1 MSSTLIRVLPGL
13 GQNHQHFFFFCSSNT
28 QRSSAISQK
37 EKSLASTTPKREMAE
52 ISLTELLKTTK
63 ERIKNRKPNDIIIA
77 QLTSGKERKKPL
89 HQMQDDFS
97 QPANSEV
104 NLVTHITVDF
114 IRGASIAIGILQQTQ
129 CPTTG
134 TVISCGLEPSIL
146 KFGYQSHILQ
156 QAQLETSEEAQMFGL
171 EFAIAFA
178 RETIRDRW
186 PGDTGL
192 GAVKFCIGLTG
203 PVVSRNRVAELVS
216 QHVRQW
222 ERNPEMVHEQS
233 LGIHSVLEHISRLKA
248 EMANRFGGVVKPI
261 YFEDEQ
267 EQTGAYHVAKRKQK
281 SLQSSPQWKKR
292 WQRDPVQT
300 RGQSR
305 VQKIVQE
312 YRARK
317 GC

>member
-1 MSSTLIRVLPGL
+1 
-13 GQNHQHFFFFCSSNT
+13 
-28 QRSSAISQK
+28 
-37 EKSLASTTPKREMAE
+37 MAE
-52 ISLTELLKTTK
+52 IPLTELLKTTK

-104 NLVTHITVDF
+104 NLVTHISVDF

-171 EFAIAFA
+171 DFAIALA
-178 RETIRDRW
+178 RRTIRYRW
-186 PGDTGL
+186 PGQTGL
-192 GAVKFCIGLTG
+192 GAVNFCIGLTS
-203 PVVSRNRVAELVS
+203 PTVSRYRIAELVS
-216 QHVRQW
+216 RHVRQW
-222 ERNPEMVHEQS
+222 EKNPNMINEQS
-233 LGIHSVLEHISRLKA
+233 VRVQGTLEHISRLKI
-248 EMANRFGGVVKPI
+248 EMANRFDGIIKPV
-261 YFEDEQ
+261 YFEDEK
-267 EQTGAYHVAKRKQK
+267 ERTGAYHVAKRKQK
-281 SLQSSPQWKKR
+281 SLQSSPLWKKR
-292 WQRDPVQT
+292 WQRDFGPT
-300 RGQSR
+300 KGQIR
-305 VQKIVQE
+305 VWKIVQE